1 MLAHDLGLDGAR
13 IHVQVPSQMKPEA
26 EAVKIRAGAQDTAEA
41 ALTDKVGQRVGWI
54 GDDEHDRT
62 GCSLGD
68 LGKDLVIDF
77 CVGVEQLE
85 PAGGIIP
92 GCFPPSLPL
101 PPCGYPD

>member
-1 MLAHDLGLDGAR
+1 MT
-13 IHVQVPSQMKPEA
+13 PEA
-26 EAVKIRAGAQDTAEA
+26 EAVEIRGSAQDTAEA

-54 GDDEHDRT
+54 GDDEHDRA

-85 PAGGIIP
+85 PARRIIAIRCAASLLVHSGGDHDEGRTGQVRVLSVMKIE
-92 GCFPPSLPL
+92 GSA
-101 PPCGYPD
+101 